1 MEEVVFKATF
11 REGRGKGEAR
21 KLRRENMIPA
31 VIYGGELGN
40 KPLAVDAKGILRYL
54 KGEVS
59 EAKIWKLEIEGVG
72 KKDVIIKDVQKHPVT
87 GEVLHVDFYEVTY
100 GKMISLLVPV
110 KVVGEAIGVKKGG
123 ILTILKEEL
132 EIECLPRNIIEE
144 IEVDIS
150 DLDIGDTLFV
160 RDIPVGEGIRIKE
173 DPNQPVVTV
182 VEAEVEEEAK
192 AEGEVTEEVSE

>member
-1 MEEVVFKATF
+1 MEVFQAVF

-21 KLRRENMIPA
+21 KLRRKGFVPA

-40 KPLAVDAKGILRYL
+40 KPLAVVAKSIVKHL

-59 EAKIWKLEIEGVG
+59 EAKIWKLNIEGVG
-72 KKDVIIKDVQKHPVT
+72 EKDVIIKDVQKHPVT

-100 GKMISLLVPV
+100 GKMISLAVPL

-123 ILTILKEEL
+123 TLEILMDEI

-144 IEVDIS
+144 LVIDVS
-150 DLDIGDTLFV
+150 HLDLGDTLFV
-160 RDIPVGEGIRIKE
+160 RNIQPPEGIRILE
-173 DPNQPVVTV
+173 DPEQPVVTV
-182 VEAEVEEEAK
+182 VAPEEEETAE
-192 AEGEVTEEVSE
+192 EGEELPAAE